1 MFSAFD
7 ILMAKDFLSPKAIA
21 GVVGW
26 LFYGHLMMENGANEM
41 RDVMLVTTEGDDAFH
56 MKIVS

>member
-1 MFSAFD
+1 
-7 ILMAKDFLSPKAIA
+7 MAKDFLSPKAIA

-56 MKIVS
+56 MKIIS